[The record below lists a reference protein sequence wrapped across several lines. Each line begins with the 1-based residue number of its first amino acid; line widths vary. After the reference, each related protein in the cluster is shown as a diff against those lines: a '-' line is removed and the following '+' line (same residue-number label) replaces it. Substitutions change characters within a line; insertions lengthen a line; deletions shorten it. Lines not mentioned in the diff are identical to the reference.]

1 MKICFP
7 VAKDEGLS
15 SKVYGHFGSAR
26 RFIVVDT
33 DSGETLSIDNSDV
46 HHAHGACNPLRALA
60 GNPVDA
66 VVVGGIGAGAL
77 TKLNRARIR
86 VFSAQ
91 APTVGENV
99 ELFRSG
105 AFREIIPQTCGG
117 HGHGHGHGHG
127 CAH

>member
-7 VAKDEGLS
+7 VTSDEGLS
-15 SKVYGHFGSAR
+15 SKVYAHFGSAR

-33 DSGETLSIDNSDV
+33 DTGATSSIDNSDQ
-46 HHAHGACNPLRALA
+46 HHAHGSCNPLRALA

-77 TKLNRARIR
+77 ARLNRANVK
-86 VFSAQ
+86 VFRAQ

-105 AFREIIPQTCGG
+105 AFRDITPQVCGG
-117 HGHGHGHGHG
+117 HGHGHGCTH
-127 CAH
+127 